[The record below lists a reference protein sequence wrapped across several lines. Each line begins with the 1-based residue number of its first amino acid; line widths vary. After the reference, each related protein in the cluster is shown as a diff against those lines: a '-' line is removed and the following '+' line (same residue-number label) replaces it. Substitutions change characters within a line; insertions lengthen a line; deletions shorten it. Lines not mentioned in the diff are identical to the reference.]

1 MNYTIYSDG
10 AYSQKNNEGA
20 FAFVILDG
28 DSERE
33 VKRMAGKIKDE
44 TNNRAELKAIIA
56 AVHSLPH
63 DATHVRIISDSMY
76 ALNTL
81 SGKWRRNT
89 NKDLFEV
96 WEQRVMRFMED
107 VKFEWCFV
115 KGHSGDYYNELC
127 DRICTETLGYDP
139 KVEYERFIKK

>member
-10 AYSQKNNEGA
+10 AYSRRNNEGA
-20 FAFVILDG
+20 FAFVILNT
-28 DSERE
+28 DSGSE
-33 VKRMAGKIKDE
+33 VMRMAGKIKEE

-63 DATHVRIISDSMY
+63 DATHVRIVSDSMY

-81 SGKWRRNT
+81 SGQWRRSS
-89 NKDLFEV
+89 NKDLFKL
-96 WEQRVMRFMED
+96 WEWRVMRFMED
-107 VKFEWCFV
+107 VEFEWCFV

-127 DRICTETLGYDP
+127 DRICTEKLGYDP
-139 KVEYERFIKK
+139 KKEYEKFLN